1 MSLKFEDEAAA
12 AHARSAV
19 AGIAVVVATAK
30 HMLNAEAVKWQKLC
44 RRRLKPK
51 CCCCQMLVL
60 RMLLLTKH
68 AVLLL
73 KAAPQVRAAC
83 C

>member
-44 RRRLKPK
+44 RRRLRN
-51 CCCCQMLVL
+51 C
-60 RMLLLTKH
+60 RSAGAEAGAASSLLLLH
-68 AVLLL
+68 CRHQDFAAVSLAL
-73 KAAPQVRAAC
+73 RRR
-83 C
+83 